1 MNGKR
6 QTLCFSGVAAFL
18 FGPSVTA
25 LSAPLF
31 DSEATLS
38 VIIEAPIR
46 ALVRQRKNEPE
57 FAGTLRYTEASG
69 EEHALGLVIT
79 TRGNSRLEM
88 CDFPPLKLK
97 FNPDE
102 TEGTLFEDQRSLKLV
117 TKCMRDRSAEDW
129 VYLEL
134 GAYRAFNV
142 ITPNSYRARQLIVTY
157 RDTERSGREQVRPA
171 FLLEPDSQVEKR
183 LGLERIRPPRVDPA
197 QMSVTEVTHNLLF
210 QYLIGNTDFAVKRGP
225 AGEGCCH
232 NGRVFARAGTQQ
244 DWIILPFDFD
254 QAGIINTSYAIPYER
269 LEIRRVTSRLYRGFC
284 WQNEELNESIRLFN
298 EKRAGIEAAFM
309 SSGIS
314 MRRARRVQRF
324 IDGFYNTVN
333 APQELKKR
341 ILDKCRGPDSLPLR
355 ESPVSPRYVKKPS
368 TG

>member
-1 MNGKR
+1 MIRHR
-6 QTLCFSGVAAFL
+6 QIIYYSCVVAFL
-18 FGPSVTA
+18 PGLSATA
-25 LSAPLF
+25 LSGPLF
-31 DSEATLS
+31 DSEETLS

-46 ALVRQRKNEPE
+46 ALVRQRKKAPE

-69 EEHALGLVIT
+69 AERALGLVIT

-97 FNPDE
+97 FDPDGIK
-102 TEGTLFEDQRSLKLV
+102 GTLFEDQRSLKLV
-117 TKCMRDRSAEDW
+117 TKCLRTRVSEDW

-134 GAYRAFNV
+134 GAYRAFNL
-142 ITPNSYRARQLIVTY
+142 ITQNSYRVRPLIVTY
-157 RDTERSGREQVRPA
+157 RDTERSGREQVQPA
-171 FLLEPDSQVEKR
+171 FVLEPDSQVGKR

-197 QMSVTEVTHNLLF
+197 QMSLTEVTHHLLF
-210 QYLIGNTDFAVKRGP
+210 QYLIGNTDFSVKRGP

-232 NGRVFARAGTQQ
+232 NGRVFARAGTQR

-254 QAGIINTSYAIPYER
+254 QAGIIDTDYALPYEG
-269 LEIRRVTSRLYRGFC
+269 LGIRRVTSRLYRGFC
-284 WQNEELNESIRLFN
+284 WQNKEMGVSISLFN
-298 EKRAGIEAAFM
+298 EKRAGIEAAFI

-314 MRRARRVQRF
+314 TRRARRVQRF

-333 APQELKKR
+333 DPQELQKR
-341 ILDKCRGPDSLPLR
+341 LLDKCRGPGSLPLR
-355 ESPVSPRYVKKPS
+355 ESPVSPGYVKTPS